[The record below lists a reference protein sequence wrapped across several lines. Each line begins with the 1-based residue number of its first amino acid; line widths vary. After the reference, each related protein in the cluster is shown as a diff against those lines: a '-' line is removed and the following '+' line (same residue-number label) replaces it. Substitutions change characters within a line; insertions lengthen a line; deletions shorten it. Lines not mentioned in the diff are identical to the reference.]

1 MQTEGTRKK
10 YASYRIEALVGSDT
24 YGKLYRA
31 YDECL
36 DRPAALKVLSLS
48 LSEHSD
54 FIRQFKKNM
63 QVLAQLNHHRIPQIY
78 YSGTEGDEYFV
89 ALEWCESGSLA
100 NQLRKYGRLPLQQG
114 IKLLRQCIEG
124 LAAAWKLGIAHGN
137 LKPNILMFSENR
149 EIKIADFG
157 IIPERTKDLE
167 LQNVSG
173 AISFM
178 APELG
183 DRASIDFR
191 ADIYSLGIIFH
202 YMLLNQLP
210 SRQTLEGQQDDSSR
224 NLLPP
229 DVQRVIDRMTREDPQ
244 ERYTSYEELLEDING
259 LAVSVADEQLPAI
272 PKAIDVLPLAA
283 IKATL
288 LFDLLAELY
297 RQGATGIMKVNWLT
311 LQKRFLIRRGEAV
324 FFESTQQNESLE
336 HLMFEKKWLNQSDL
350 LPDGKDPEGL
360 ICRVLLSKACTLDQF
375 REAFLGHLKEA
386 LMQVFHWPVFVGEF
400 FPAKIE
406 NEPFASLRLSDVLLE
421 SSRTLIDINWIRS
434 QMQADALI
442 NKTPSFEQLL
452 APFPLTPE
460 ESFLA
465 YRFEGEDMKL
475 DTLGLLTGMPEEKIL
490 RITCLLQKIGA
501 LELRSAT
508 ARRPRPA
515 VKAAP
520 PLQPPPPIPPPPPK
534 PEPPIPVVAKPPAKE
549 PAVEKPAPPAA
560 TPSPRERKLTFEE
573 ALIPVVP
580 VVVAKPEKDAVAER
594 RNKSEKYFQKAE
606 LEYDSGNYGKAA
618 HFCREALQHYQDARY
633 YHLLGASYARHPR
646 FQRDAEEA
654 FHKAIA
660 LAPEEPDFH
669 AVAAA
674 FYSQRELWLRA
685 RTHCLKAIDLSFG
698 HKMAN
703 EVYKKV
709 LAQNLG
715 KGDCWCVRTDIA
727 P

>member
-1 MQTEGTRKK
+1 MEPAGTRNK
-10 YASYRIEALVGSDT
+10 YGSYRIEALVGSDS
-24 YGKLYRA
+24 YSKCYRA
-31 YDECL
+31 YDESL
-36 DRPAALKVLSLS
+36 DRPAALKVLSFG

-54 FIRQFKKNM
+54 FIHQFKKNM
-63 QVLAQLNHHRIPQIY
+63 QALAQLNHPRIPQIY

-114 IKLLRQCIEG
+114 IKVLRQCIEG

-137 LKPNILMFSENR
+137 LKPNNLMISDNR

-157 IIPERTKDLE
+157 ITPERPDE
-167 LQNVSG
+167 LDVQHVSG

-183 DRASIDFR
+183 DRKSIDFR
-191 ADIYSLGIIFH
+191 ADMYSLGIIFH
-202 YMLLNQLP
+202 YMLLNRLP
-210 SRQTLEGQQDDSSR
+210 SRQSLEGLQDDSSR

-229 DVQRVIDRMTREDPQ
+229 DVHRIIDRMTREDPQ
-244 ERYTSYEELLEDING
+244 ERYAGYDELIADVNG
-259 LAVSVADEQLPAI
+259 LVVSLSSETLPAI

-283 IKATL
+283 PKGTL
-288 LFDLLAELY
+288 LFDMLAELY
-297 RQGATGIMKVNWLT
+297 RQTATGIMKVNWLA
-311 LQKRFLIRRGEAV
+311 LQKRFLIRGGEIV

-336 HLMFEKKWLNQSDL
+336 SLMVQRNWLKQSEI

-360 ICRVLLSKACTLDQF
+360 MCRVLLSRVCTLDQLKD
-375 REAFLGHLKEA
+375 AYLKLLKEA
-386 LMQVFHWPVFVGEF
+386 LVQVFHWPVFEGEF
-400 FPAKIE
+400 YPSKIE
-406 NEPFASLRLSDVLLE
+406 NEPFVSLRLSDVLLE
-421 SSRTLIDINWIRS
+421 SSRTLIDLNWVRS
-434 QMQADALI
+434 QIPCDSLI

-490 RITCLLQKIGA
+490 RMTCLLQKIGA
-501 LELRSAT
+501 LELRPAT
-508 ARRPRPA
+508 VIRRPRPA
-515 VKAAP
+515 AKPA
-520 PLQPPPPIPPPPPK
+520 PPPPP
-534 PEPPIPVVAKPPAKE
+534 PVPRPD
-549 PAVEKPAPPAA
+549 PPAA
-560 TPSPRERKLTFEE
+560 KPIVVKPPPSEPKPEKPPPTATTPNTKERKLSFEE
-573 ALIPVVP
+573 VLTPTSAP
-580 VVVAKPEKDAVAER
+580 KPEKDTVAER
-594 RNKSEKYFQKAE
+594 KKKGEQYLQKAE
-606 LEYDSGNYGKAA
+606 QEYDNGNYGKAA
-618 HFCREALQHYQDARY
+618 HLCKEALQHHQDARY
-633 YHLLGASYARHPR
+633 YQLLGASYARHPR

-660 LAPEEPDFH
+660 LAPLDPDFH

-685 RTHCLKAIDLSFG
+685 RTHCLKAIELSSG

-703 EVYKKV
+703 EIYRKV
-709 LAQNLG
+709 LAQVLG
-715 KGDCWCVRTDIA
+715 KGDCWCVRGESA
-727 P
+727 PQV